1 MSALR
6 VIHAGFHKTGT
17 STIEHMLLRNA
28 AQLKPHVA
36 VIAGP
41 QLTEAVRLA
50 KRYSAQ
56 PSGGTLEAFADT
68 FAAAMPAP
76 DVPTLV
82 SCVDLCGFM
91 PGHPSTHGHDAFPAL
106 VRAMRAAG
114 PARFAFGT
122 RPAADWLR
130 SLWLQ
135 NLKVQRLTDDFATF
149 AARFA
154 PISDLNAEAA
164 KLEAAAGGAV
174 LRLPLEAGSAHPLG
188 PAGPLL
194 DLFEVPH
201 EGLELQ
207 PALKVGLGDEAAAL
221 LLEMNRSGLP
231 DDALRAT
238 KSDAL
243 ALLKAQP

>member
-28 AQLKPHVA
+28 ARLRPYVT
-36 VIAGP
+36 VITGA
-41 QLTEAVRLA
+41 QLTEAVHLA

-56 PSGGTLEAFADT
+56 PEAVTLDAFTAA

-76 DVPTLV
+76 DVPAIV

-91 PGHPSTHGHDAFPAL
+91 PGHPSTHGHGAFPAL

-114 PARFAFGT
+114 AARFAFGT

-130 SLWLQ
+130 SLWMQ
-135 NLKVQRLTDDFATF
+135 NLKVQRLTEDHAGF

-154 PISDLNAEAA
+154 PISDLDAEAA
-164 KLEAAAGGAV
+164 KLEAAAGGSV
-174 LRLPLEAGSAHPLG
+174 LRLPLEDGSAHPLG

-201 EGLELQ
+201 AGLEHQ

-221 LLEMNRSGLP
+221 LLEMNRSDLP
-231 DDALRAT
+231 GDALRVT

-243 ALLKAQP
+243 ALLKARP